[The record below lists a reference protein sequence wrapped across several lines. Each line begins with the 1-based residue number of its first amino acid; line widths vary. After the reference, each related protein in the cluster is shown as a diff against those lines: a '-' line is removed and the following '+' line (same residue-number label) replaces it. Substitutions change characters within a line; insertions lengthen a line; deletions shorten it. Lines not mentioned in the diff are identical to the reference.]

1 MATISSYFYPSW
13 FKDAIEGTPDD
24 RLIAG
29 DKEYTSV
36 VDPEYHWA
44 KALDK
49 SEKEDR
55 PLAHYA
61 GNVGDAVYGVA
72 RGVPQ
77 NLSAGLLGANELLT
91 APIGEYFQ
99 EGGFDRIMDRAGQ
112 AQQDRRWD
120 PDSKVGR
127 AAMESFLSPLM
138 LFEGAT
144 RATAES
150 LQPLIGKHAAAAI
163 YGGATT
169 FPIGLGTAIK
179 SGALNV
185 GRRQWGR
192 YKAKKDTGKE
202 AADLRPISEL
212 NNMLDKMSLVQFMK
226 GLGENSPI
234 ALFEQNWGTIRKLQ
248 NYAQKKAGVGAEVV
262 EGEGFLKRVGKG
274 KPVPEDKRVGFYSG
288 PGARVFSLAKGF
300 MKGVGGAIRT
310 HMEPDAAYRMMQSG
324 LSQGAITEIKDA
336 LTYSKAM
343 AAKHGAGDKRAID
356 AMKTVY
362 AQLQYSHIFN
372 LKTGRVKVGDMDD
385 MSRLFQVFYPNLTET
400 RGVITPQD
408 AIELTGTDV
417 NSKFL
422 APLLDSAYG
431 EVGFKINPGDR
442 VIYGAKS
449 FRKKTGMVHN
459 ELSSTPAH
467 KLVTDF
473 VDNSRGT
480 TAAELRDFVDQVRN
494 DRYTS
499 QGKEPPGGRFPT
511 RIKAVN
517 IDGREYIHYVITK
530 PGSDQLLGGI
540 RADYLLDTRTRRAIE
555 VISDETDLLGGVAK
569 EVMNLASNRR
579 FATIHIR
586 ERTISQQAGAS
597 ATFERDMKLAFKRI
611 DEIDNVDIP
620 ALSIQADKVI
630 SNPRVGPVAK
640 EKRLNSLSDQ
650 KNKLLAEKDAIN
662 GLYPFSKYSGAKS
675 EIKTVENWAKE
686 MQQYSRDVV
695 EWKKLK
701 ASGAIRKNA
710 ARPVKPKIDKSVVE
724 SGKWDQTFMDDIVEK
739 LMKDPDTPL
748 SYILQKYYMNTLGA
762 QVQGVGISREN
773 QRNQLELGSNFDS
786 EPY

>member
-1 MATISSYFYPSW
+1 MATIMSLLPSW
-13 FKDAIEGTPDD
+13 FKDAIEGTPDT

-29 DKEYTSV
+29 GKQYTSV
-36 VDPEYHWA
+36 VDPGYLEA
-44 KALDK
+44 K
-49 SEKEDR
+49 KEDEEYR
-55 PLAHYA
+55 LNNPIAHYA

-77 NLSAGLLGANELLT
+77 NLAAGLWGAS
-91 APIGEYFQ
+91 EYLKPWK
-99 EGGFDRIMDRAGQ
+99 EGSAYDRAGQ
-112 AQQDRRWD
+112 VQQDMRYD

-127 AAMESFLSPLM
+127 AALESFLSPFM

-144 RATAES
+144 RATAET
-150 LQPLIGKHAAAAI
+150 LQPYIGKYPAAAI
-163 YGGATT
+163 YAGATT
-169 FPIGLGTAIK
+169 FPIGIGTATK
-179 SGALNV
+179 SAALNV
-185 GRRQWGR
+185 GKRQWGR
-192 YKAKKDTGKE
+192 YKAKKDTGKQD
-202 AADLRPISEL
+202 ADLRPISEL
-212 NNMLDKMSLVQFMK
+212 NDMLDQMSLVQFMK

-234 ALFEQNWGTIRKLQ
+234 ALFEQNYATTRKLQ
-248 NYAQKKAGVGAEVV
+248 NYIQKKAGVGAEVV
-262 EGEGFLKRVGKG
+262 KGEGFLKRVGKG
-274 KPVPEDKRVGFYSG
+274 KPVPDDKRVGFYSG
-288 PGARVFSLAKGF
+288 PGARVFSLVKGF
-300 MKGVGGAIRT
+300 MKGAGGAIRT
-310 HMEPDAAYRMMQSG
+310 HLEPDAAYRMKQSG

-336 LTYSKAM
+336 LTYSKSM
-343 AAKHGAGDKRAID
+343 ATKHGAGDKRAID

-422 APLLDSAYG
+422 APLLESAYG

-442 VIYGAKS
+442 VIYGAKA
-449 FRKKTGMVHN
+449 FRKKAGMVHN
-459 ELSSTPAH
+459 ELSSTSAH
-467 KLVTDF
+467 KLVADF
-473 VDNSRGT
+473 VDNNRGT
-480 TAAELRDFVDQVRN
+480 TAAELRAIVDEARN
-494 DRYTS
+494 AYKVKKKAS
-499 QGKEPPGGRFPT
+499 GKSDKAPDGTFPN
-511 RIKAVN
+511 RIGAVN
-517 IDGREYIHYVITK
+517 IDGQEYIHYVINK

-540 RADYLLDTRTRRAIE
+540 RADYLLDPRTRRAIE

-586 ERTISQQAGAS
+586 ERTISQKEGAS
-597 ATFERDMKLAFKRI
+597 ATFEKDMKLAFRRI
-611 DEIDNVDIP
+611 DEIENVNIP
-620 ALSIQADKVI
+620 ALSIQADKLI
-630 SNPRVGPVAK
+630 SNPRVSQIVK

-650 KNKLLAEKDAIN
+650 KNKLLAEKDAIT

-686 MQQYSRDVV
+686 MQQYSRDVA

-724 SGKWDQTFMDDIVEK
+724 SGKWDQAFMDDIVEK
-739 LMKDPDTPL
+739 LMKDPNTPL
-748 SYILQKYYMNTLGA
+748 PYILQKYYMNTLGA
-762 QVQGVGISREN
+762 QIQGVGISREN